1 MYNPLYEFPTSIP
14 NILSISTH
22 GLYMYMWISLK
33 LGFFFIN
40 NYLVIKK
47 KKIKQEHAILQ
58 SVCEKKNKNASSK

>member
-33 LGFFFIN
+33 LFFFFIN

-47 KKIKQEHAILQ
+47 KKLNRSMQYCNQ
-58 SVCEKKNKNASSK
+58 FVEKKK